1 MIYYIIIN
9 ILINYE
15 MTLTKINYTLVK
27 TFVTLL
33 DKLVEPKIYSSNKCF
48 DCTDCDIH
56 IQLNDVD
63 ELLSHNVTC
72 IAEKKWK
79 NDKEVIHDIV
89 NGYWYKNDDA
99 WGCTEMEKCLRNLSD
114 IIVKTNDLYLLSL
127 IETLFIHDSI
137 FLNRCDDIVKRIY
150 VMNISN
156 NNLDYKD
163 YLYRYIVIYEAYII
177 YECFYK
183 NIIINNENNNKCFLK
198 ELFKNGSIELY
209 KKIYK
214 NNNYETIQEH
224 IQLCKEFAGSSNG
237 FMKFYNYLMNIRQKY
252 IKLTV
257 KTLYD
262 CLCDDLIG
270 LLVKWI

>member
-1 MIYYIIIN
+1 
-9 ILINYE
+9 
-15 MTLTKINYTLVK
+15 
-27 TFVTLL
+27 
-33 DKLVEPKIYSSNKCF
+33 
-48 DCTDCDIH
+48 
-56 IQLNDVD
+56 
-63 ELLSHNVTC
+63 
-72 IAEKKWK
+72 
-79 NDKEVIHDIV
+79 
-89 NGYWYKNDDA
+89 
-99 WGCTEMEKCLRNLSD
+99 
-114 IIVKTNDLYLLSL
+114 
-127 IETLFIHDSI
+127 
-137 FLNRCDDIVKRIY
+137 
-150 VMNISN
+150 MNISN

-163 YLYRYIVIYEAYII
+163 YLYRYIVIYEAYNI